1 MSEEQN
7 IDTQEFVDNPDQV
20 VDQAESISLQELQ
33 VLAQVVDLASQRG
46 AFRGNELSQVGAVYD
61 RLSSFL
67 SAVAPQQEEAA
78 EAQEGEAP
86 AEVPAEEPAPEG
98 E

>member
-67 SAVAPQQEEAA
+67 SAVAAQQEEAA